1 MKDWPYVI
9 HDYDSWQ
16 VPQKLSIKDLLF
28 DKKFSSFAVVFSLNL
43 FCKNNVK
50 V

>member
-28 DKKFSSFAVVFSLNL
+28 DKKCTSFAVLLKFVL
-43 FCKNNVK
+43 
-50 V
+50 